1 MPQNARTIV
10 LWGCLLAAPVAT
22 ALAAAPAL
30 PTTMHAAKLGR
41 QVNPFIG
48 TGGIT
53 YLCGNNFPGATV
65 PFGMVRLS
73 PDTASAKGRKAAN
86 TSGYYYRDEKL
97 LGFSHTRLSGTG
109 ATDGGNFLVV
119 PSNAPFASNGERIG
133 LNTPY
138 SHDKESAFPGYY
150 AVELSGP
157 GIVTELTATCR
168 VGVHRYT
175 FSEGQTPHLQIH
187 VTSVLGKGR
196 SSEGEVHVLADAA
209 KSRERYGPSGRFPAG
224 TVVAKSILSRDRAAR
239 SRRSQLGREKLFRL
253 IRRRRRGTISV
264 SI

>member
-1 MPQNARTIV
+1 
-10 LWGCLLAAPVAT
+10 
-22 ALAAAPAL
+22 
-30 PTTMHAAKLGR
+30 MHAAKLGR

-196 SSEGEVHVLADAA
+196 SSEGEVHVLADA
-209 KSRERYGPSGRFPAG
+209 
-224 TVVAKSILSRDRAAR
+224 R
-239 SRRSQLGREKLFRL
+239 SRGSGTDLRDVFRPARWWQSLFCRAIEPPVRGVHNLDGRNSFA
-253 IRRRRRGTISV
+253 
-264 SI
+264 